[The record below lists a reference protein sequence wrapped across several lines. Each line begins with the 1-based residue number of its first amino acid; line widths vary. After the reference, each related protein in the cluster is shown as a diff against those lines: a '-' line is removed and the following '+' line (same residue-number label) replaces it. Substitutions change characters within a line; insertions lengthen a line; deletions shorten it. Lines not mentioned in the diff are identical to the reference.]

1 MRVAICDD
9 EKTIADILEDKLED
23 YFFSKKE
30 ECEIRKFNSGNDL
43 LQTDLSWIEL
53 LFLDVDMPGL
63 SGLETATEIRKINK
77 SMKIVFLTAYSEFVF
92 ESFKVDAFRYLLKPL
107 KEKELEETLDTLTQE
122 SNDSQNYL
130 CFQFN
135 SENFNINIK
144 DIIYIEGIRD
154 KIWIF
159 CEGGNY
165 RWKGTL
171 KDMMGMLEGKGI
183 FQVHRSYLVNMDKIK
198 SYSSK
203 SVLLENDYEVPISK
217 YRLDAFKEEYIRHWS
232 KIL

>member
-9 EKTIADILEDKLED
+9 EKKIADILEDKLED
-23 YFFSKKE
+23 YFYSRKE
-30 ECEIRKFNSGNDL
+30 ESEIRKYYSGSEL
-43 LQTDLSWIEL
+43 LRNDLSWIEL

-63 SGLETATEIRKINK
+63 SGLETAAEIRKSNK

-107 KEKELEETLDTLTQE
+107 KENELEETLDTLAKE
-122 SNDSQNYL
+122 SDDPQNYL
-130 CFQFN
+130 RFQFN
-135 SENFNINIK
+135 SENFSINIK
-144 DIIYIEGIRD
+144 DIIYIEGMRD

-159 CEGGNY
+159 CESGTY

-171 KDMMGMLEGKGI
+171 KEMLAMLEGKGI
-183 FQVHRSYLVNMDKIK
+183 FQVHRSYLINMDKIK
-198 SYSSK
+198 SYNSK
-203 SVLLENDYEVPISK
+203 SVFLENNYEVPISK